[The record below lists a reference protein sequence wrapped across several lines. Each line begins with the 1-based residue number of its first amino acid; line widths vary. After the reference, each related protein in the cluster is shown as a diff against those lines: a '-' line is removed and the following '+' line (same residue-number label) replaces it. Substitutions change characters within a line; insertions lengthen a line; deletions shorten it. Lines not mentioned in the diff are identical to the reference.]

1 MLKYLIVDMMKGIP
15 QAVVADAEITRGAPL
30 NDGLFLADKER
41 HDDGLAAAFNLKE
54 KEFETIAVGARYN
67 RVPTR
72 VGEEYAT
79 TEVEGAD
86 SLAEGAALTV
96 ADGKFA
102 AGEGEVTAWEFVG
115 VYNNPYD
122 LVMYHVRRVK

>member
-15 QAVVADAEITRGAPL
+15 QMTAEAELKRGAPL
-30 NDGLFLADKER
+30 NDGLFFADKER
-41 HDDGLAAAFNLKE
+41 HDNGLAAAFNLKE
-54 KEFETIAVGARYN
+54 KEFETIEAGSIYN

-79 TEVEGAD
+79 TEVDGGD
-86 SLAEGAALTV
+86 SMAAGTALTV
-96 ADGKFA
+96 ADGKFV
-102 AGEGEVTAWEFVG
+102 AGEGTVTGWEFVG

-122 LVMYHVRRVK
+122 LVMYHVKRVK